1 MRMSLDANGS
11 PSPSCDNRDVLR
23 QLHEPPGRTDSCR
36 LSLSSHAMPWV
47 VCRKGWVCSHLSW
60 EPHLLCPEPR
70 TTLMGTPGPS
80 PQQRSGQEGREITSC
95 EKQLRACF
103 ARRADSAPGEGLR
116 LSPQMGRAGCVQGHS
131 CLRVHGCLPRWE
143 RQAACRGTAVSG
155 STAVS
160 PDGKGC
166 CVQGRSCLRVQK
178 KGPQQAVPFRGSH
191 GLGAT
196 LPRKAQPR
204 LPFQDPVPVA
214 VSGSGLRGNGWSGQ
228 PHSGLRS
235 ARSATCA
242 LWCWVFLVLWS
253 CSAPWRSKRL
263 KKSQSI

>member
-143 RQAACRGTAVSG
+143 RQAACRGAAVSG
-155 STAVS
+155 SRRRGHSRQCPSGGPMGWVPPCPARPSHAS
-160 PDGKGC
+160 PFKTP
-166 CVQGRSCLRVQK
+166 SLLLCL
-178 KGPQQAVPFRGSH
+178 A
-191 GLGAT
+191 A
-196 LPRKAQPR
+196 
-204 LPFQDPVPVA
+204 
-214 VSGSGLRGNGWSGQ
+214 GSGGMGR
-228 PHSGLRS
+228 P
-235 ARSATCA
+235 A
-242 LWCWVFLVLWS
+242 
-253 CSAPWRSKRL
+253 
-263 KKSQSI
+263 

>member
-1 MRMSLDANGS
+1 
-11 PSPSCDNRDVLR
+11 
-23 QLHEPPGRTDSCR
+23 
-36 LSLSSHAMPWV
+36 MPRV
-47 VCRKGWVCSHLSW
+47 R
-60 EPHLLCPEPR
+60 
-70 TTLMGTPGPS
+70 
-80 PQQRSGQEGREITSC
+80 
-95 EKQLRACF
+95 
-103 ARRADSAPGEGLR
+103 
-116 LSPQMGRAGCVQGHS
+116 GC
-131 CLRVHGCLPRWE
+131 GCLPRWE

-253 CSAPWRSKRL
+253 CSAPWKVLMELLVSQGDLGVLGELQPLQPPPRDLGQEWGHLDSPGGNVSEPHAGRMATKRG
-263 KKSQSI
+263 